1 MDVGVLRAVCCAG
14 MDNGDNVEGFM
25 AEKAGVIRHTSSSS
39 SSSKGG
45 SSGNSKDS
53 SEPDLLSG
61 LPYRVSSSMSASKD
75 QTLVQV
81 RQQHVLHCSGAACL
95 GGGHECITLSAS
107 CVCCGTPQISEAA

>member
-1 MDVGVLRAVCCAG
+1 

-39 SSSKGG
+39 SSKGG
-45 SSGNSKDS
+45 SSGSSKDS

-61 LPYRVSSSMSASKD
+61 RPYRVSSSMSASKD

-81 RQQHVLHCSGAACL
+81 
-95 GGGHECITLSAS
+95 
-107 CVCCGTPQISEAA
+107 SEET